1 MTFLL
6 VCVGWVLFRA
16 QTFTDAMTIV
26 RGMVVPTR
34 GSELAGDGRL
44 LVMICLT
51 VTLVGQALGQLKGSP
66 RALFR
71 VPVPVAGAAM
81 AAALTLALVLT
92 PGEGKAFIYFQF

>member
-1 MTFLL
+1 
-6 VCVGWVLFRA
+6 
-16 QTFTDAMTIV
+16 
-26 RGMVVPTR
+26 MVVPTR
-34 GSELAGDGRL
+34 GTELAGDGGL
-44 LVMICLT
+44 LVMVCL
-51 VTLVGQALGQLKGSP
+51 VVMLAGQALGQLKGSP